1 MDEIQACILNF
12 RFKNLEKISL
22 DRQKNAEL
30 YMRLLDKQKIYFPP
44 HRDYAKNFILFV
56 IQVENEMN

>member
-44 HRDYAKNFILFV
+44 IEIIQKILFILCYTS
-56 IQVENEMN
+56 